1 MAWYQLGQILGSAS
15 YFAKEFLCH
24 PGHVILYFFYKIF
37 CRTKFQIPLQNFKV
51 ERSIPIMASSVYIM
65 HKNIKLNIL
74 TLYSM
79 SFLSALECKCL
90 NFELLNTCTLLQQ
103 LG

>member
-1 MAWYQLGQILGSAS
+1 MAWDQLWQILGSAS
-15 YFAKEFLCH
+15 YSAIEFLCH
-24 PGHVILYFFYKIF
+24 SEHVTLYFFYKILF
-37 CRTKFQIPLQNFKV
+37 RTKFQIPPQNFKV

-65 HKNIKLNIL
+65 HKNIKLHIL

-90 NFELLNTCTLLQQ
+90 NFELLNTWIFLQQ